1 MKKKI
6 VGMLLSATLG
16 LTCLTACGSSSTP
29 ETTSATSADTK
40 ATEVETTVSTTAS
53 ADTETIATDYKDS
66 LAGKKV
72 IVGCDTS
79 FVPFCFPDD
88 NNNYIGFDIDMLA
101 AYSDYLGFDYE
112 LQPMDFTALLMSVQ
126 TNKIDMAMSGITITE
141 DRAKVMDIS
150 DPYYDAGLQI
160 FVKDDSDI
168 SQLSDLEGKTIALK
182 EGTASVDFVSKNV
195 KNCTVTSFPNIESAY
210 LEVERGAADAVVY
223 DAPNMKY
230 YVSQNPDSG
239 CKVVGD
245 LMDGCQYGV
254 MLQKGSEYTEYI
266 NAALA
271 ALKSDGTYD
280 SLYEKWFGTNN

>member
-6 VGMLLSATLG
+6 VGMLLTATLG
-16 LTCLTACGSSSTP
+16 IIGLTACGSSTSA
-29 ETTSATSADTK
+29 TTSA
-40 ATEVETTVSTTAS
+40 AS
-53 ADTETIATDYKDS
+53 ADTTTAETEAAAETTASTDYKDA
-66 LAGKKV
+66 LADKKL

-88 NNNYIGFDIDMLA
+88 SNQYTGFDIDMLA
-101 AYSDYLGFDYE
+101 AFSDYLGFEYE

-126 TNKIDMAMSGITITE
+126 TSKIDMAVAGITITE

-160 FVKDDSDI
+160 FVKEDSDI
-168 SQLSDLEGKTIALK
+168 TSLADLEGKTLALK
-182 EGTASVDFVSKNV
+182 EGTASIQFVADNV
-195 KNCTVTSFPNIESAY
+195 KNCTVTSFPNVESAY
-210 LEVERGAADAVVY
+210 LEVERGAADAVIF
-223 DAPNMKY
+223 DSPNMKY
-230 YVSQNPDSG
+230 YLSQNPDSG

-245 LMDGCQYGV
+245 LMDGCQYGA

-271 ALKSDGTYD
+271 ALKADGTYD
-280 SLYEKWFGTNN
+280 TIYEKWFGADN